1 MDWDARTVCGSR
13 LQLPHCRYKHTP
25 WCQIHSPACMC
36 SALENNFPLYRICSS
51 PTNLGNHAAWSDKL
65 PGHFSNF
72 QQLACRWAKMNCLSI
87 GWLINGLRPSLIFP
101 SQTGQT
107 IWQKCSPAFPH
118 RISVWYRQRDR
129 SSHNKLGWYALLVS
143 HEAAATTLCKEKE
156 QQLPSEVWKHDWVGI
171 SWKDI
176 FLSTSQPT

>member
-1 MDWDARTVCGSR
+1 MQGQYVGPVSNFPTADISILLGVRSTP
-13 LQLPHCRYKHTP
+13 LPAY
-25 WCQIHSPACMC
+25 A

-156 QQLPSEVWKHDWVGI
+156 QQLPSEVWKHDWVEI

>member
-1 MDWDARTVCGSR
+1 MQGQYVGPVSNFPTADISILLGVRS
-13 LQLPHCRYKHTP
+13 TP
-25 WCQIHSPACMC
+25 LPACAVLWKTTSLSTG
-36 SALENNFPLYRICSS
+36 SAPHQL
-51 PTNLGNHAAWSDKL
+51 NLGNHAAWSDKL

-129 SSHNKLGWYALLVS
+129 SSHNKLG
-143 HEAAATTLCKEKE
+143 
-156 QQLPSEVWKHDWVGI
+156 
-171 SWKDI
+171 
-176 FLSTSQPT
+176 